1 MKKIKKMT
9 VLIVG
14 VTLLSLN
21 SCKKEQI
28 GSAQQ
33 KSYGNLQEF
42 FEANM
47 FNEIQFT
54 TINNSDFE
62 GDTIWGSKGKRTQFF
77 FNRNAFETMQGVP
90 VTGTIQIGF
99 IEMYSKKD
107 MILLNKPNM
116 EKRSGELSA
125 LVSAGTFFIEA
136 KQNGQKLRLRQ
147 NEYCIMNHIPA
158 EDENIPMNFLFGEA
172 NQSNQ
177 FQWIEVQGGQIP
189 YQHNI
194 VYGAIGEYHVSH
206 TFLDWINV
214 GHYLQTS
221 GIQSAIHVELP
232 VNYTAENTAVYIS
245 IDGVESVGGL
255 YNFQSGV
262 FSSSSNYTLPVGLN
276 VHFVV
281 ISYQNNTLQA
291 AIVPATIGSNH
302 VESVSILNTVS
313 ASELEVLLN
322 DLP

>member
-21 SCKKEQI
+21 SCKKEKV

-62 GDTIWGSKGKRTQFF
+62 GDTILGSKGAQLF
-77 FNRNAFETMQGVP
+77 FNRNAFETMGGVP
-90 VTGTIQIGF
+90 VTGAIQIGF

-158 EDENIPMNFLFGEA
+158 EDENIPMNFLYGEA
-172 NQSNQ
+172 NGSNQ
-177 FQWIEVQGGQIP
+177 LEWIEAQGGQIP

-194 VYGAIGEYHVSH
+194 VYGAIGKYHVSH
-206 TFLDWINV
+206 PFLDWINV
-214 GHYLQTS
+214 GHSLQTS

-232 VNYTAENTAVYIS
+232 AGYTAENTAVYIS

-262 FSSSSNYTLPVGLN
+262 FSSSSNYKLPVGEN

-281 ISYQNNTLQA
+281 ISYQNNMLQA

-302 VESVSILNTVS
+302 VESVSILNPIS
-313 ASELEVLLN
+313 ASELAVLLN